1 MLPRALPF
9 RSPFPLRLLLAL
21 AALVSAARA
30 AEVLTNADVDS
41 DRLRFGSVT
50 LYTENDKY
58 FAGTDQ
64 HYTNGAKVS
73 FLSTAISSFT
83 ADPVPKAVQEVART
97 LNAFVPPGRDLKLG
111 LSFGQNIYTPADIH
125 TYAPQP
131 LDRPYAAWLYG
142 GIAFQVYQPP
152 RVFATGG
159 DAVGQL
165 DTLEVTAGVVGPLAL
180 GKVIQNNYHHL
191 IGVKPAQGWDN
202 QIHNEP
208 GLNFVYERKW
218 RFSTKDHREGL
229 GADFIPHVGLSLG
242 SIFTYANTGFE
253 VRGGWRL
260 PADFGTNLIRPSGDS
275 NSRRRVPFSTF
286 LFFATDGRAVARDVT
301 LDGNTFRDSMSVD
314 KKPFVADLTGGIA
327 VGTRHWQVTYTQA
340 SRTREFTTQKKA
352 SVFGSISVTFFY

>member
-1 MLPRALPF
+1 MSRMKFSL
-9 RSPFPLRLLLAL
+9 PLRLLCVLLAL
-21 AALVSAARA
+21 ASAARA
-30 AEVLTNADVDS
+30 AEVLTNTDVES
-41 DRLRFGSVT
+41 DRLRFGSITV
-50 LYTENDKY
+50 YSENDKY

-73 FLSTAISSFT
+73 FLSTDLSSFT
-83 ADPVPKAVQEVART
+83 ADPVPKPVQEIART
-97 LNAFVPPGRDLKLG
+97 LGALVPPGRDVKLG
-111 LSFGQNIYTPADIH
+111 LSFGQNLYTPVNTQTA
-125 TYAPQP
+125 APQP
-131 LDRPYAAWLYG
+131 FDRPYAAWLYG
-142 GIAFQVYQPP
+142 GVAFQVYQPP
-152 RVFATGG
+152 RVFASGIG
-159 DAVGQL
+159 AVGRL
-165 DTLEVTAGVVGPLAL
+165 DTLEVTAGMVGPLAL
-180 GKVIQNNYHHL
+180 GREVQNNYHHL

-208 GLNFVYERKW
+208 GLNLVYERKW

-242 SIFTYANTGFE
+242 NIFTYANTGFE

-275 NSRRRVPFSTF
+275 NSRRRAPFSAF
-286 LFFATDGRAVARDVT
+286 FFAAVDGRAVAHDVT

-314 KKPFVADLTGGIA
+314 KKPFVADLTGGFA

-340 SRTREFTTQKKA
+340 SRTREFTTQQKA